1 LGAGLD
7 APFDKTLI
15 ELGLVPFPSLLGIA
29 NHTGE
34 VKRIA
39 LTEVEHVAGDSPS
52 GIGSLVAHLLTL
64 RLNPNSIR
72 IQRRVLR
79 AESPKRSVV
88 VPKVVLVVLSK
99 REHLDARFAFDGGEA
114 THYSTC
120 NTPHLNGPLCV
131 EAEPNCLG
139 FFYESV
145 EPLFHEMEIIILTV
159 IVVNIIVIQTDVVGW
174 VCEDARDLINP
185 VEDFQ
190 TVAVI

>member
-1 LGAGLD
+1 VFVSNTLTVSSRQVHRHTRAINALANSQRRAGPGEGINHDVARLGAGLD

-114 THYSTC
+114 T
-120 NTPHLNGPLCV
+120 P
-131 EAEPNCLG
+131 
-139 FFYESV
+139 
-145 EPLFHEMEIIILTV
+145 I
-159 IVVNIIVIQTDVVGW
+159 
-174 VCEDARDLINP
+174 
-185 VEDFQ
+185 
-190 TVAVI
+190 